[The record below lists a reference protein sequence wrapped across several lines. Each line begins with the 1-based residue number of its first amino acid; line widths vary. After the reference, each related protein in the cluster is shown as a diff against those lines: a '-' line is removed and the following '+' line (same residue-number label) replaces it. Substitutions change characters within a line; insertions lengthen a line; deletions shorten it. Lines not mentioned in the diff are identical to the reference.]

1 MNHDPECERNARES
15 RREGVNGGDKRPVN
29 RRTCPVTAI
38 TCASLRAPAMVRG
51 RIDRETARPVTT
63 PTDSPPTEVDGPSG
77 FRQLLGYGVECWREN
92 EAVVSISVGPRH
104 LNRAGNVHGGL
115 ITTLIDAAAGF
126 AGCYTPVPGN
136 VRKATTLS
144 MSTQFIAPLNC
155 GRLIASARVTGS
167 GHKIFHVGVDVRDA
181 QGALIAT
188 GQCTYKYLPGSE
200 DPNGQP
206 LARGPVTRGLLPG

>member
-1 MNHDPECERNARES
+1 MNI
-15 RREGVNGGDKRPVN
+15 
-29 RRTCPVTAI
+29 VT
-38 TCASLRAPAMVRG
+38 P
-51 RIDRETARPVTT
+51 
-63 PTDSPPTEVDGPSG
+63 SPPAEVDGPSG
-77 FRQLLGYGVECWREN
+77 FRQLLGYGVEVWREH

-144 MSTQFIAPLNC
+144 MSTQFVAKLSA
-155 GRLIASARVTGS
+155 GRLIATGRVTG
-167 GHKIFHVGVDVRDA
+167 GGRKIFHVGVEVRDA
-181 QGALIAT
+181 HGTLIAT

-206 LARGPVTRGLLPG
+206 LVRGSGARGQLPG